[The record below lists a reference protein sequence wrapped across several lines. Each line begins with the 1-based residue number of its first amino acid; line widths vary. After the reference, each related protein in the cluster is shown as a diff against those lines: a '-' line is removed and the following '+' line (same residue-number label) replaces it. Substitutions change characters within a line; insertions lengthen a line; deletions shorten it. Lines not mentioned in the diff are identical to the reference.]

1 MRKIILKLC
10 LIIASLQFNISCTN
24 PYTLQ
29 NENFE
34 DLIVIEAT
42 ITNEPVKQ
50 VIKISRTTPL
60 ESDTPKFEKGAIVFV
75 TDDLGNRYNF
85 IENDNAYE
93 SEFVFQALPG
103 RTYQLFIRTINGRS
117 YQSTIEKLTSEVAIE
132 DLEVNKTTS
141 NGINGVQIRVKS
153 FDPST
158 QSKYFRYSYEETSR
172 ITAPKWVPDEL
183 KLVDF
188 PRLCSYFPGFVG
200 YQSIEVIPKINDNT
214 KICYKTQQ
222 SNNILITSTTTQT
235 NNRVD
240 FPVRFI
246 SSQDYTIGERYSILV
261 KQFSLNNISYHF
273 YDLLLKNSSSNSILS
288 QMQPGFIYGNI
299 SSNTNSDE
307 KVLGLFEVCSVNTK
321 RIFFNYDDIYP
332 GTAKPP
338 YFINCDGIDYD
349 GLSFDFRD
357 NPRELGTNDTS
368 VICSPPPSN
377 GFGPGV
383 DLRRAIER
391 KTLLFYREILPFYN
405 MVEPMCGD
413 CTTIGSNIK
422 PSFWID

>member
-1 MRKIILKLC
+1 MKKYILKLC
-10 LIIASLQFNISCTN
+10 YTITFLQLISSCTN

-29 NENFE
+29 SENFE
-34 DLIVIEAT
+34 DIVVIEAT
-42 ITNEPVKQ
+42 VTNELSKQ

-60 ESDTPKFEKGAIVFV
+60 ESDTPNFEKGAVVFI

-85 IENDNAYE
+85 LENNNAYE
-93 SEFVFQALPG
+93 SEFAFQALPG
-103 RTYQLFIRTINGRS
+103 RTYQLSIRTINGKS
-117 YQSTIEKLTSEVAIE
+117 YKSTVEKLTPEVAIE
-132 DLEVNKTTS
+132 DLEVTKTTK

-153 FDPST
+153 FDPT
-158 QSKYFRYSYEETSR
+158 LQSNYFRYSYEETSK
-172 ITAPKWVPDEL
+172 ITAPKWVDEEL
-183 KLVDF
+183 ILVDY
-188 PRLCSYFPGFVG
+188 PRLCAVFGEFAG
-200 YQSIEVIPKINDNT
+200 YKSIEKTPKINDNT
-214 KICYKTQQ
+214 KICYRTQQ
-222 SNNILITSTTTQT
+222 SNSILITNTSTLS

-246 SSQDYTIGERYSILV
+246 SSKDYTIGERYSILV
-261 KQFSLNNISYHF
+261 KQFSLNAVSHHF
-273 YDLLLKNSSSNSILS
+273 YDLLVKNSSSNSILS

-299 SSNTNSDE
+299 SSSTDSNE
-307 KVLGLFEVCSVNTK
+307 KVLGLFEVCAVSTK

-338 YFINCDGIDYD
+338 YFINCDGKDYD
-349 GLSFDFRD
+349 GLSFIISPE
-357 NPRELGTNDTS
+357 PRTVGTSDTS
-368 VICSPPPSN
+368 VLCDSDGT

-383 DLRRAIER
+383 DLRNIIER
-391 KTLLFYREILPFYN
+391 KSLLFYREILPFYN